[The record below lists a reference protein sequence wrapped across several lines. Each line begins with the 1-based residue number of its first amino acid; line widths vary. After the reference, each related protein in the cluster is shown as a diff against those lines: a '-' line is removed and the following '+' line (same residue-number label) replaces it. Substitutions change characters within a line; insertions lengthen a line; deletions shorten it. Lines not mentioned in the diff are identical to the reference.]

1 MIEAVTRVRGSGTA
15 ISLHELILGRGFG
28 AAAGGTPRDTM
39 RSGGAP
45 FKTERMEVERHQED
59 DGGKMA

>member
-1 MIEAVTRVRGSGTA
+1 MKEAVTRVRGSGTA
-15 ISLHELILGRGFG
+15 VSLHGLMPGRGFG
-28 AAAGGTPRDTM
+28 ATAGGTPRDTM